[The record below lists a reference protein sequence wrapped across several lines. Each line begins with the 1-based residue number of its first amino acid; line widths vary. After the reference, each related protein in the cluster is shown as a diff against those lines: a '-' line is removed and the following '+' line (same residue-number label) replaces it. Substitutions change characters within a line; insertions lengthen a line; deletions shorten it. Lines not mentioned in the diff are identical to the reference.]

1 MITLKAGLMA
11 AAAAGTVAAGGATW
25 AAVGYTTNAR
35 PSDLSIVAP
44 ATSALTPPTLPALP
58 ASPGCVPTSV
68 PTSLHVTLAPGALP
82 TDKAKCLPTSLP
94 TSLPTGLPSG
104 LPTKLPLP
112 AGIPTTLPQ
121 LDCSKL
127 TPAVPAGGSSYTSL
141 SLLGLQYDSSR
152 SWSVTYQG
160 KDFCATAQTWKDHLG
175 GWVTAE
181 RLKGEATLDQIRQAF
196 KLPQVQPFSF
206 GGTTFW
212 QSALGG
218 GQGGLVIWSPGPG
231 AALDLESSPAYAPR
245 LPGLAE
251 QLRQAG

>member
-11 AAAAGTVAAGGATW
+11 AAVTGTVAAGGATW

-35 PSDLSIVAP
+35 PADLPIVAP
-44 ATSALTPPTLPALP
+44 ATSALMPPAQPTLPAI
-58 ASPGCVPTSV
+58 PGCVPTSV
-68 PTSLHVTLAPGALP
+68 PTSLHVTLAPGAALP
-82 TDKAKCLPTSLP
+82 ADKAKCLPSGVP
-94 TSLPTGLPSG
+94 TSLPSA

-127 TPAVPAGGSSYTSL
+127 PPAVQPSGSSYKSL

-152 SWSVTYQG
+152 SWSITYQG
-160 KDFCATAQTWKDHLG
+160 KDFCATAQTWKDRLG

-181 RLKGEATLDQIRQAF
+181 RLKGQATLDQIQQAF

-218 GQGGLVIWSPGPG
+218 GQGGLVIWSPEPG